1 MRKENEKYFFSVE
14 GETEVWYFE
23 HLNKLIN
30 DQLERLGADFTVSLD
45 AKKSRPAKYIKSRSF
60 VKKGQELIHVFDHEG
75 DVVRFKK
82 TLDEMTLAKQKD
94 AVYRLG
100 YTNISLE
107 LWLLLHKQDCFGN
120 VPNVN
125 AYLPRLNQS
134 FGLNFRNLGELK
146 SEHGFKQL
154 LSKIELTDV
163 YSAVVRAERIHQQR
177 LDSAEQ
183 ERYKSYAWFNENP
196 SLSLHLCIKKILD
209 FCVERINTLRKE
221 ENKMRSKIGMDEL
234 PQIGEL

>member
-23 HLNKLIN
+23 YLNKLIN

-82 TLDEMTLAKQKD
+82 TLDEMTLARQKD

-100 YTNISLE
+100 YTNVSLE

-134 FGLNFRNLGELK
+134 FDTNFRNLGELK

-163 YSAVVRAERIHQQR
+163 HSAIVRAEQIHQQR

-183 ERYKSYAWFNENP
+183 EHCKSYAWFNENP

-209 FCVERINTLRKE
+209 LCVERINALRKE
-221 ENKMRSKIGMDEL
+221 KNKKRSKIGMDEL
-234 PQIGEL
+234 PQIGKL